1 MYNKKVPHV
10 MNYLRTSKAV
20 DKNNP
25 QTYSPK
31 QNKKAILTTAAYFKV
46 STPVRSQGQLSII
59 NQ

>member
-20 DKNNP
+20 HKNNP

-31 QNKKAILTTAAYFKV
+31 QIKKPY
-46 STPVRSQGQLSII
+46 
-59 NQ
+59 